1 MSEPT
6 PVENMQTLRDAMVE
20 RRRDL
25 ASDII
30 RRNKT
35 NNEPLSGAEGRCS
48 QIAAIQALIESL
60 DGAIAD
66 EKTVKRPRS
75 DIRWQL
81 WEIIADFL
89 TPLRCRRQAGRGFAR
104 ASAS

>member
-48 QIAAIQALIESL
+48 QIAASNPSTARLLMKKQLS
-60 DGAIAD
+60 GPGQ
-66 EKTVKRPRS
+66 TFVGSYGRS
-75 DIRWQL
+75 
-81 WEIIADFL
+81 
-89 TPLRCRRQAGRGFAR
+89 
-104 ASAS
+104 

>member
-6 PVENMQTLRDAMVE
+6 PVENMQTLRDAIVE

-30 RRNKT
+30 RQNKT
-35 NNEPLSGAEGRCS
+35 DNEPLSGAEGRRS

-60 DGAIAD
+60 DGTIAD
-66 EKTVKRPRS
+66 EKTVKRPSS
-75 DIRWQL
+75 DIRWHL